1 MKKTIG
7 ATLAALMLTGMSA
20 AAVTPAS
27 AATMS
32 YSMHPTVKVVVS
44 TKHHH
49 KHWKQ
54 HLWCKTKWR
63 HHHKVKVCIWVPN
76 HH

>member
-1 MKKTIG
+1 MRKTI
-7 ATLAALMLTGMSA
+7 AAALAALMLAGMSA

-27 AATMS
+27 AATLS
-32 YSMHPTVKVVVS
+32 YSMHPTVKIVV
-44 TKHHH
+44 KHH
-49 KHWKQ
+49 KHWHQ
-54 HLWCKTKWR
+54 HLFCKTKWR